1 MKTVDVTVIGSCILC
16 EFCNQELVDD
26 WNSGYVT
33 CLPIWASKG
42 AKVNGEEISIGE
54 TSLKQHMVNTHVM
67 EPFAYR
73 KLLGLGSEHPTPLVA
88 RWNLAPD
95 RYNIEWHYTIEL
107 SDDEAFDASKL
118 HFIRVDEPD
127 FQFMDRQ
134 FMSEFIMYGDRKIEA
149 NEQNEFMLED
159 YNNYNEKVYKRLKKI
174 K

>member
-1 MKTVDVTVIGSCILC
+1 MKTVEVTIIGSCILC
-16 EFCNQELVDD
+16 EFCNQELADD
-26 WNSGYVT
+26 WNSEYVT

-42 AKVNGEEISIGE
+42 AKVNGEEITIGE
-54 TSLKQHMVNTHVM
+54 TSLKQHMVNTHVL

-88 RWNLAPD
+88 RWNLAPG

-107 SDDEAFDASKL
+107 SDNEVFDASKL
-118 HFIRVDEPD
+118 HFICVDEPD
-127 FQFMDRQ
+127 FMFMNRKI
-134 FMSEFIMYGDRKIEA
+134 MSEFIMYGDRKIEA

-159 YNNYNEKVYKRLKKI
+159 YNDYSEKVYKRLKKI

>member
-26 WNSGYVT
+26 WNSEYVT

-73 KLLGLGSEHPTPLVA
+73 KLLGLGTEHPTPLVA
-88 RWNLAPD
+88 RWDFTPD
-95 RYNIEWHYTIEL
+95 RYLARNIPRRLWPVGILRQTGTTL
-107 SDDEAFDASKL
+107 SG
-118 HFIRVDEPD
+118 
-127 FQFMDRQ
+127 
-134 FMSEFIMYGDRKIEA
+134 IMP
-149 NEQNEFMLED
+149 
-159 YNNYNEKVYKRLKKI
+159 
-174 K
+174 

>member
-1 MKTVDVTVIGSCILC
+1 
-16 EFCNQELVDD
+16 
-26 WNSGYVT
+26 
-33 CLPIWASKG
+33 
-42 AKVNGEEISIGE
+42 
-54 TSLKQHMVNTHVM
+54 MVNTAVL

-73 KLLGLGSEHPTPLVA
+73 KLLGLGTEHPAPLVA
-88 RWNLAPD
+88 RWDFTPD
-95 RYNIEWHYTIEL
+95 RYNIEWHYAIEL

-127 FQFMDRQ
+127 FQFMDRH